1 MNDLDI
7 LTVDLETIPQREP
20 LSEIQQQELDKKLKR
35 YLERKPSEDKEEA
48 KSLLMGTSPYLGE
61 IIVIGL
67 HKYSRGETDTLA
79 LTGTEREILDRFWN
93 IVGSHKGLFVS
104 YNGLS
109 FDVPFTL
116 KRSMKHSIKP
126 TNKNFLNTKRYHK
139 YPHYDVKEVI
149 ADWDRFAAPTLR
161 MACDLMGVPS
171 PKEGEVKAE
180 DVAEVS
186 KQPGGIKK
194 IADYCIKDVV
204 ATYKVFKK
212 LQDYTV

>member
-1 MNDLDI
+1 MEI
-7 LTVDLETIPQREP
+7 LTFDLETVPQRAP
-20 LSEIQQQELDKKLKR
+20 LSEIQQEELDKKLER
-35 YLERKPSEDKEEA
+35 YLERRPSADPEEA

-67 HKYSRGETDTLA
+67 HKFVNGETDTIA
-79 LTGTEREILDRFWN
+79 LTGPEDEILDRFWN
-93 IVGSHKGLFVS
+93 ILSSHKGLFVS

-126 TNKNFLNTKRYHK
+126 TNSDFMNTRRYMK
-139 YPHYDVKEVI
+139 YPHFDAKEVI
-149 ADWDRFAAPTLR
+149 SDFDKWNAPTLR
-161 MACDLMGVPS
+161 MACDLLGVPS

-186 KQPGGIKK
+186 QQPGGLKK
-194 IADYCIKDVV
+194 IADYCIRDVE
-204 ATYKVFKK
+204 ATYQVYRK
-212 LQDYTV
+212 LQNYTV